1 MKGDNMKYLLFGRS
15 LETLESVYDDTILN
29 DGVYKTYDE
38 VIEEN
43 IVYDDVEFIFSTWGM
58 AQFNE
63 DEIKRY
69 LPSLK
74 CVFYGAGSVQYFAR
88 PFLNC
93 GVRVFSAWGANAI
106 PVAEYT
112 VSQIILANKGFFKLQ
127 TLYREKGRSK
137 AVEVLNK
144 YPGNFRTKVGILGC
158 GMIGSLIIDLLRP
171 YDFEILVFDPFLSEK
186 RAEEMGVRK
195 AGLDTIFEECQTISN
210 HLAKNEKTNGLIR
223 YEHLSKMRD
232 YATFINTARGTIV
245 DEEGLKRAMRENPTL
260 MSLID
265 VLDPDE
271 NREVS
276 DDIFKVENII
286 ITPHLAGSHTNEI
299 GRMGQYME
307 DEYHRVLENEKC
319 RWEVKLKDLEKM
331 A

>member
-1 MKGDNMKYLLFGRS
+1 MKYLLFGRS
-15 LETLESVYDDTILN
+15 YETLESVYDDSILN
-29 DGVYKTYDE
+29 DGVYRTYDE
-38 VIEEN
+38 VIDEN
-43 IVYDDVEFIFSTWGM
+43 IVYDDVEYIFSTWGM

-63 DEIKRY
+63 SEIKRY
-69 LPSLK
+69 FPSLK

-127 TLYREKGRSK
+127 NLYRERGR
-137 AVEVLNK
+137 AEALEVVNK

-158 GMIGSLIIDLLRP
+158 GMIGSMIIEMLESF
-171 YDFEILVFDPFLSEK
+171 DFEILVYDPFLSNE
-186 RAEEMGVRK
+186 RAKEMGVK
-195 AGLDTIFEECQTISN
+195 KVELNTVFEECQTISN
-210 HLAKNEKTNGLIR
+210 HIAKNERTNGLIK

-232 YATFINTARGTIV
+232 YTTFINTARGTIV
-245 DEEGLKRAMRENPTL
+245 DEEGLKRAMRENKTL
-260 MSLID
+260 VALID

-271 NREVS
+271 NRDVS
-276 DDIFKVENII
+276 DDIFNVENII
-286 ITPHLAGSHTNEI
+286 ITPHIAGSHTNEI
-299 GRMGQYME
+299 ARMGQYME
-307 DEYHRVLENEKC
+307 DEYHRVLKNEKC

>member
-1 MKGDNMKYLLFGRS
+1 MKYLLFGRS
-15 LETLESVYDDTILN
+15 YETLESVYEDSILN
-29 DGVYKTYDE
+29 DGVYRTYDE
-38 VIEEN
+38 VIDEN
-43 IVYDDVEFIFSTWGM
+43 IVYDDVEYIFSTWGM

-63 DEIKRY
+63 SEIKRY
-69 LPSLK
+69 FPSLK

-127 TLYREKGRSK
+127 NLYRERGR
-137 AVEVLNK
+137 AEALEVVNK

-158 GMIGSLIIDLLRP
+158 GMIGSMIIEMLESF
-171 YDFEILVFDPFLSEK
+171 DFEILVYDPFLSNE
-186 RAEEMGVRK
+186 RAKEMGVK
-195 AGLDTIFEECQTISN
+195 KVELNTVFEECQTISN
-210 HLAKNEKTNGLIR
+210 HIAKNERTNGLIK

-232 YATFINTARGTIV
+232 YTTFINTARGTIV
-245 DEEGLKRAMRENPTL
+245 DEEGLKRAMRENKTL
-260 MSLID
+260 VALID

-271 NREVS
+271 NRDVS

-286 ITPHLAGSHTNEI
+286 ITPHIAGSHTNEI
-299 GRMGQYME
+299 ARMGQYME
-307 DEYHRVLENEKC
+307 DEYHRVLKNEKC
-319 RWEVKLKDLEKM
+319 RWEGKLKDLEKM

>member
-1 MKGDNMKYLLFGRS
+1 MKYLLFGRS
-15 LETLESVYDDTILN
+15 YETLESVYCDSILN

-38 VIEEN
+38 VIDEN
-43 IVYDDVEFIFSTWGM
+43 IVYDDVEYIFSTWGM

-63 DEIKRY
+63 SEIKRY

-127 TLYREKGRSK
+127 NLYRERGR
-137 AVEVLNK
+137 AEAIEVVNK

-158 GMIGSLIIDLLRP
+158 GMIGSMIIEMLESF
-171 YDFEILVFDPFLSEK
+171 DFEILVYDPFLSSE
-186 RAEEMGVRK
+186 RAKEMGVTK
-195 AGLDTIFEECQTISN
+195 VELNTVFEECQTISN
-210 HLAKNEKTNGLIR
+210 HIAKNERTNGLIK

-245 DEEGLKRAMRENPTL
+245 DEEGLKRAMRENKTL
-260 MSLID
+260 VAIID

-271 NREVS
+271 NRDVS

-286 ITPHLAGSHTNEI
+286 ITPHIAGSHTNEI
-299 GRMGQYME
+299 ARMGQYME
-307 DEYHRVLENEKC
+307 DEYHRVLKNEKC

>member
-1 MKGDNMKYLLFGRS
+1 MKYLLFGRS
-15 LETLESVYDDTILN
+15 YETLESVYDDSILN
-29 DGVYKTYDE
+29 DGVYRTYDE
-38 VIEEN
+38 VIDEN
-43 IVYDDVEFIFSTWGM
+43 IVYDDVEYIFSTWGM

-63 DEIKRY
+63 SEIKRY
-69 LPSLK
+69 FPSLK

-127 TLYREKGRSK
+127 NLYRERGR
-137 AVEVLNK
+137 AEALEVVNK

-158 GMIGSLIIDLLRP
+158 GMIGSMIIEMLESF
-171 YDFEILVFDPFLSEK
+171 DFEILVYDPFLSNE
-186 RAEEMGVRK
+186 RAKEMGVK
-195 AGLDTIFEECQTISN
+195 KVELNTVFEECQTISN
-210 HLAKNEKTNGLIR
+210 HIAKNERTNGLIK

-232 YATFINTARGTIV
+232 YTTFINTARGTIV
-245 DEEGLKRAMRENPTL
+245 DEEGLKRAMRENKTL
-260 MSLID
+260 VALID

-271 NREVS
+271 NRDVS

-286 ITPHLAGSHTNEI
+286 ITPHIAGSHTNEI
-299 GRMGQYME
+299 ARMGQYME
-307 DEYHRVLENEKC
+307 DEYHRVLKNEKC

>member
-1 MKGDNMKYLLFGRS
+1 MKYLLFGRS
-15 LETLESVYDDTILN
+15 YETLESVYEDSILN
-29 DGVYKTYDE
+29 DGVYRTYDE
-38 VIEEN
+38 VIDEN
-43 IVYDDVEFIFSTWGM
+43 IVYDDVEYIFSTWGM

-63 DEIKRY
+63 SEIKRY
-69 LPSLK
+69 FPSLK

-127 TLYREKGRSK
+127 NLYRERGR
-137 AVEVLNK
+137 AEALEVVNK

-158 GMIGSLIIDLLRP
+158 GMIGSMIIEMLESF
-171 YDFEILVFDPFLSEK
+171 DFEILVYDPFLSNE
-186 RAEEMGVRK
+186 RAKEMGVK
-195 AGLDTIFEECQTISN
+195 KVELNTVFEECQTISN
-210 HLAKNEKTNGLIR
+210 HIAKNERTNGLIK

-232 YATFINTARGTIV
+232 YTTFINTARGTIV
-245 DEEGLKRAMRENPTL
+245 DEEGLKRAMRENKTL
-260 MSLID
+260 VALID

-271 NREVS
+271 NRDVS

-286 ITPHLAGSHTNEI
+286 ITPHIAGSHTNEI
-299 GRMGQYME
+299 ARMGQYME
-307 DEYHRVLENEKC
+307 DEYHRVLKNEKC

>member
-1 MKGDNMKYLLFGRS
+1 MKYLLFGRS
-15 LETLESVYDDTILN
+15 YETLESVYDDSILN
-29 DGVYKTYDE
+29 DGLYKTYDE
-38 VIEEN
+38 VIDEN
-43 IVYDDVEFIFSTWGM
+43 IVYDDVEYIFSTWGM

-63 DEIKRY
+63 SEIKRY
-69 LPSLK
+69 FPSLK

-127 TLYREKGRSK
+127 NLYRERGR
-137 AVEVLNK
+137 AEALEVVNK

-158 GMIGSLIIDLLRP
+158 GMIGSMIIEMLESF
-171 YDFEILVFDPFLSEK
+171 DFEILVYDPFLSNE
-186 RAEEMGVRK
+186 RAKEMGVK
-195 AGLDTIFEECQTISN
+195 KVELNTVFEECQTISN
-210 HLAKNEKTNGLIR
+210 HIAKNERTNGLIK

-232 YATFINTARGTIV
+232 YTTFINTARGTIV
-245 DEEGLKRAMRENPTL
+245 DEEGLKRAMRENKTL
-260 MSLID
+260 VALID

-271 NREVS
+271 NRDVS

-286 ITPHLAGSHTNEI
+286 ITPHIAGSHTNEI
-299 GRMGQYME
+299 ARMGQYME
-307 DEYHRVLENEKC
+307 DEYHRVLKNEKC

>member
-1 MKGDNMKYLLFGRS
+1 MKYLLFGRS
-15 LETLESVYDDTILN
+15 YETLESVYEDSILN
-29 DGVYKTYDE
+29 DGVYRTYDE
-38 VIEEN
+38 VIDEN
-43 IVYDDVEFIFSTWGM
+43 IVYDDVEYIFSTWGM

-63 DEIKRY
+63 SEIKRY
-69 LPSLK
+69 FPSLK

-127 TLYREKGRSK
+127 NLYRERGR
-137 AVEVLNK
+137 AEALEVVNK

-158 GMIGSLIIDLLRP
+158 GMIGSMIIEMLESF
-171 YDFEILVFDPFLSEK
+171 DFEILVYDPFLSNE
-186 RAEEMGVRK
+186 RAKEMGVK
-195 AGLDTIFEECQTISN
+195 KVELNTVFEECQTISN
-210 HLAKNEKTNGLIR
+210 HIAKNERTYGLIK

-232 YATFINTARGTIV
+232 YTTFINTARGTIV
-245 DEEGLKRAMRENPTL
+245 DEEGLKRAMRENTTL
-260 MSLID
+260 VALID

-271 NREVS
+271 NRDVS

-286 ITPHLAGSHTNEI
+286 ITPHIAGSHTNEI
-299 GRMGQYME
+299 ARMGQYME
-307 DEYHRVLENEKC
+307 DEYHRVLKNEKC